1 MQIKSKQLVIKF
13 ATDDLVYEEGN
24 FYVEENDPIYISIIF
39 IRNRAKEDTSNITY
53 VHSVFE
59 KVN

>member
-13 ATDDLVYEEGN
+13 ATDDLLYEERN

-39 IRNRAKEDTSNITY
+39 IRNRAKEDKYY
-53 VHSVFE
+53 VCNSVFE
-59 KVN
+59 MVRPF